1 MTHRDAKFKSFKGDL
16 LKRFGLEGFPWL
28 VASLAYLVSYT
39 WLFVVRDSLW
49 VDDWY
54 LVLESADGYTSDEIN
69 RNLGLAPW
77 LEIQNSVFDLIGPSF
92 FRLLTFVFFFMSAIC
107 FFGII
112 KKLNIFLLSELR
124 ILTLFFLLLPFNSSR
139 IAIMVFH
146 YTSAYF
152 YFFLAWYLLISFKSS
167 QAKVFCTLLFFASFQ
182 MHSLLIF
189 FIFPYSHLLLIS
201 RVKGTNDLVKWL
213 KEIGWLALCPIAFW
227 LLRTTFWPT
236 SENYQEVNLETL
248 RRSSLLLLVL
258 ALLCLLI
265 LKFRKQLLL
274 NSRRYLF
281 VTIVGLIC
289 MAIGLIPYVISGNL
303 SSGGGII
310 SEYWVNFL
318 GGENWEGRHL
328 TLQPIGFA
336 LFMFGSISALTIRLP
351 RIRTVAFNAILTVSI
366 IFNFCFG
373 LEYVIDDAKQEQV
386 IGALKVAG
394 QIDDQRDYIF
404 IDRSVNLNARG
415 RTYRD
420 RDWLGLI
427 GSAYSF
433 KFADGVTV
441 ERSCQT
447 RQSTRLVLID
457 GPDTHWLVIKNWIK
471 SSHAGFVVKIFDK
484 PEVCKPEMVQ
494 GPPIEETPPFFLY
507 F

>member
-1 MTHRDAKFKSFKGDL
+1 MN
-16 LKRFGLEGFPWL
+16 P
-28 VASLAYLVSYT
+28 AS
-39 WLFVVRDSLW
+39 
-49 VDDWY
+49 
-54 LVLESADGYTSDEIN
+54 GH
-69 RNLGLAPW
+69 PM
-77 LEIQNSVFDLIGPSF
+77 Q
-92 FRLLTFVFFFMSAIC
+92 
-107 FFGII
+107 
-112 KKLNIFLLSELR
+112 LNVHWRTR
-124 ILTLFFLLLPFNSSR
+124 ILTRCARLT
-139 IAIMVFH
+139 IAGH
-146 YTSAYF
+146 T
-152 YFFLAWYLLISFKSS
+152 
-167 QAKVFCTLLFFASFQ
+167 
-182 MHSLLIF
+182 
-189 FIFPYSHLLLIS
+189 
-201 RVKGTNDLVKWL
+201 G
-213 KEIGWLALCPIAFW
+213 
-227 LLRTTFWPT
+227 T
-236 SENYQEVNLETL
+236 SEW
-248 RRSSLLLLVL
+248 RW
-258 ALLCLLI
+258 
-265 LKFRKQLLL
+265 
-274 NSRRYLF
+274 
-281 VTIVGLIC
+281 
-289 MAIGLIPYVISGNL
+289 P
-303 SSGGGII
+303 SGGGII

-318 GGENWEGRHL
+318 GRENWEGRHL

-373 LEYVIDDAKQEQV
+373 IEYVIDDAKQEQV
-386 IGALKVAG
+386 IDALKVAG
-394 QIDDQRDYIF
+394 QIDDQQDYIF

-447 RQSTRLVLID
+447 RQGTRLVLID